1 MASAVPTNTIP
12 QACPTRLPK
21 LSYRTRSCD
30 SESLSSASTA
40 FTRSTVSTTPTS
52 PLHSDFCP
60 SPRSALADMSLPS
73 SPKQST
79 FTPSVKTTS
88 STTLKKRSNFL
99 SSLFS
104 AKEPSAQALQEYQR
118 RLMRQGGGQVTPVGM
133 PGVSSAKLPATVPKV
148 NSKWDGVPQTLKE
161 KEKEK
166 TKDAGR
172 PSMSGWNQR
181 RGSSGS
187 GVSEHR
193 VPSTAGSS
201 RNRLSRGT
209 LGGISIQSSNSNN
222 LAELYGWES
231 SSSHSGNSIVNFANE
246 HRPTTSRST
255 PSLQHDSSF
264 FSHGSPRSPMIP
276 PPLTERSPSSRTASL
291 DPPSLSNSPLLTPY
305 ESSPA
310 TPDTPPSLLSIT
322 SPKSEPSP
330 QDNASTTLLEVPDL
344 ADEVIV
350 KSTGVNILG
359 PPAVAKR
366 KPKPTPLQPME
377 QRPKT
382 SGVDCQSSS
391 ILRRE
396 VPVSG
401 DMPPPSLPLTSYF
414 PNTMTTPF
422 PGPPPKMPTKHNS
435 TRERLGLGLGMSS
448 KGQIAHQSAVQEPG
462 ATAESER
469 IITPTPEGG
478 KSLIRKS
485 RMALFKKSSVA
496 SDPGWRNVG
505 VVD

>member
-1 MASAVPTNTIP
+1 MASAVPGNTIP
-12 QACPTRLPK
+12 QARPTRLPK

-30 SESLSSASTA
+30 SESLSSASTT

-88 STTLKKRSNFL
+88 STIVKKRSNFL
-99 SSLFS
+99 SGLFS

-161 KEKEK
+161 KEK
-166 TKDAGR
+166 TKDVGR

-187 GVSEHR
+187 RGSEHR

-209 LGGISIQSSNSNN
+209 LGGISVQSGNSNN
-222 LAELYGWES
+222 LAELYGWETS
-231 SSSHSGNSIVNFANE
+231 TSHSGNSIINFANE

-255 PSLQHDSSF
+255 PSLQQDSSVLP
-264 FSHGSPRSPMIP
+264 PRSPMIP
-276 PPLTERSPSSRTASL
+276 PPLTEWSPSSRIGSPN
-291 DPPSLSNSPLLTPY
+291 PPSLSNSPLLTPY

-310 TPDTPPSLLSIT
+310 TPNTPPSLLSMT

-330 QDNASTTLLEVPDL
+330 QEDARSTLLEVPDL

-350 KSTGVNILG
+350 KSTGVNVLG

-382 SGVDCQSSS
+382 SGVDFQSSS
-391 ILRRE
+391 KLSRE
-396 VPVSG
+396 APVSG
-401 DMPPPSLPLTSYF
+401 DTPPPCLPLTSYF
-414 PNTMTTPF
+414 PNTMTTPV
-422 PGPPPKMPTKHNS
+422 PGPAPRMPTKHNS
-435 TRERLGLGLGMSS
+435 TRERLGPGMSS
-448 KGQIAHQSAVQEPG
+448 ESQIANQSSVQGPG

-469 IITPTPEGG
+469 IITPAPAGG

-485 RMALFKKSSVA
+485 RMALFKRTSVA
-496 SDPGWRNVG
+496 SDAGWRSVG
-505 VVD
+505 VVN